1 MRLGWVFSG
10 RGTERVVL
18 VPISVFLSPV
28 FSAEKKKSHFLSV
41 SKCGEGMGDSRNPIS
56 RVLVFP
62 PPSGFL
68 RTPFFPIKSDDGDAR
83 RSISDPPS
91 SNEHTHSQGGGGV
104 QKVGEGGKKVQTMAG
119 MGGLLC
125 QSLIAG

>member
-18 VPISVFLSPV
+18 VPISVFLPPV
-28 FSAEKKKSHFLSV
+28 FSAEKKKSHLLSV

-83 RSISDPPS
+83 RSISDPPLLKR
-91 SNEHTHSQGGGGV
+91 THSLSG
-104 QKVGEGGKKVQTMAG
+104 GEGAYKKLGREAKKYRPWREWGACFVKA
-119 MGGLLC
+119 
-125 QSLIAG
+125 